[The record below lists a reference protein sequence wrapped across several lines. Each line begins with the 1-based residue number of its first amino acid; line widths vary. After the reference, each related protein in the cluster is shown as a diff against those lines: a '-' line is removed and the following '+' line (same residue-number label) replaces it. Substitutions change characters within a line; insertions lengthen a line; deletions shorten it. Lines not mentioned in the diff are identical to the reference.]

1 MVERENIFP
10 PNYALLKAIVGDKS
24 DNIPGV
30 KGVGEKT
37 AKREITFLTDEID
50 YDVDGLMEFVKTNKN
65 KKYQK
70 YIDNEELIRNNYRLV
85 QLLDIDVNIQSIQA
99 LEKSY
104 ERKEIKFNSYQLRL
118 KLLSE
123 NISPNN
129 IDNWVSTFMSVQSEP
144 ITL

>member
-1 MVERENIFP
+1 MASAKEYGYFIKGQKL
-10 PNYALLKAIVGDKS
+10 ALI
-24 DNIPGV
+24 
-30 KGVGEKT
+30 EKDT
-37 AKREITFLTDEID
+37 A
-50 YDVDGLMEFVKTNKN
+50 
-65 KKYQK
+65 
-70 YIDNEELIRNNYRLV
+70 
-85 QLLDIDVNIQSIQA
+85 LDIDVNIQSIQA